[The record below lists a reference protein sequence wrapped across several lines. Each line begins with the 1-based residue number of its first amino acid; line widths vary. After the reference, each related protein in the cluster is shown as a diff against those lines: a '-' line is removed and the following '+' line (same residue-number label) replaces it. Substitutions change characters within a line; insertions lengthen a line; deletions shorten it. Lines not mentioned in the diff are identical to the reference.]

1 MDSKIAEW
9 NEVGSW
15 KLNGLE
21 QNRLETDHELT
32 KLTRDNTKGLQNYNF
47 KDETAHKL
55 KAFLTTLLS
64 INTSFPIYSL
74 VSQNINTVFPRFYF
88 KTLFD
93 AATIQRWLDFE
104 GGDQRMNA
112 HAYKASII
120 SLFVCIM
127 HVCIHIQVPTL
138 YHVVRFRG
146 QWDFMVWRD
155 FEEIQYATTCTC
167 MQHLITQVSVI
178 FLTIVTASGYMA
190 SVITPLWWDT

>member
-21 QNRLETDHELT
+21 QNRLETDHESLLLT

-55 KAFLTTLLS
+55 KAFLITLSS

-88 KTLFD
+88 KALFD
-93 AATIQRWLDFE
+93 AATIRGWLDFE
-104 GGDQRMNA
+104 GGDQRMTRT
-112 HAYKASII
+112 
-120 SLFVCIM
+120 
-127 HVCIHIQVPTL
+127 HIQSFNNKPICMYNVCVHTYTGVNPL
-138 YHVVRFRG
+138 PRGEISRAAGFRG
-146 QWDFMVWRD
+146 VARF
-155 FEEIQYATTCTC
+155 
-167 MQHLITQVSVI
+167 
-178 FLTIVTASGYMA
+178 
-190 SVITPLWWDT
+190 